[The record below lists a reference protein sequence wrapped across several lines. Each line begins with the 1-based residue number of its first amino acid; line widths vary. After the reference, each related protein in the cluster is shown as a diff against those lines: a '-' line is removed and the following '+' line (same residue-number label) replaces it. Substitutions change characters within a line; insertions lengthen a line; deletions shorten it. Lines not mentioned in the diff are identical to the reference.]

1 MKGVIMSVDKI
12 TALRQ
17 KAAHELVEMRRILDE
32 NEVLTAEQAQEYDR
46 READF
51 DATNETIARMEK
63 VAGIAPAPSFSE
75 GRSLALGDGED
86 VVIDEGVGAE
96 KRGSVDMFDRFLR
109 SKGTDVEARASML
122 VGTSS
127 AGGSWVPQIWESNL
141 IQSLVLSTKLFDVAN
156 VIETTNG
163 QVINL
168 PTQTAD
174 EQIALVTEEG
184 SYSNPTPTTN
194 VAQLN
199 AYKYGAIVKVSEELL
214 ADAAFDI
221 SGYIQR
227 QAGRYLG
234 NQIGA
239 VLATGSGSSQPQ
251 GIKNATV
258 GVTLASPTATTSD
271 EVFDAQHS
279 LSAPYRA
286 NAAWF
291 VNDTWLKNV
300 RKLKSNVGGA
310 GTGDYL
316 LQPGLSAGAPNTLLG
331 SPVYIEQL
339 DAPASTKIVA
349 VYGDPQSYI
358 VRRTPLN
365 ITVLRERFADVGD
378 IGFKVNVRVD
388 ARIADAAGMRA
399 IKQAT

>member
-1 MKGVIMSVDKI
+1 MSVDKI

-51 DATNETIARMEK
+51 DATNETISRMEK

-96 KRGSVDMFDRFLR
+96 KRGSTDMFDRFLR

-156 VIETTNG
+156 VIETSNG
-163 QVINL
+163 QVINI

-174 EQIALVTEEG
+174 EQLGLVTEEG
-184 SYSNPTPTTN
+184 TYSNPNPTTSS
-194 VAQLN
+194 AALN

-239 VLATGSGSSQPQ
+239 VLATGTGSSQPQ

-258 GVTLASPTATTSD
+258 GVTLASTTATTSD

-339 DAPASTKIVA
+339 DAPATGKVVA

-358 VRRTPLN
+358 IRRTPLN

-388 ARIADAAGMRA
+388 ARIADTAGMKA
-399 IKQAT
+399 IKQA